1 MKKYLPL
8 ILLALVSC
16 KGFLEEVP
24 TTSLSEKDVYD
35 SPQALEANINGCY
48 LTLNNSS
55 LWKGT
60 MYEYFQT
67 GSGLISWG
75 GNRTTDEWLDG
86 MYFTKYSTDIIGNK
100 NVWTA
105 VWLGINRCNRLIDN
119 LPDSPVYEGFKTE
132 IEAEARL
139 IRAHFY
145 FTAVRIWGD
154 VPILTSSPAL
164 TSGVQA
170 ALPFT
175 RGI

>member
-67 GSGLISWG
+67 GSGLIIWS
-75 GNRTTDEWLDG
+75 GNRTTDEVLHRHHRQQECLDRRLA
-86 MYFTKYSTDIIGNK
+86 GNQPMQP
-100 NVWTA
+100 
-105 VWLGINRCNRLIDN
+105 
-119 LPDSPVYEGFKTE
+119 PD
-132 IEAEARL
+132 
-139 IRAHFY
+139 
-145 FTAVRIWGD
+145 
-154 VPILTSSPAL
+154 
-164 TSGVQA
+164 
-170 ALPFT
+170 
-175 RGI
+175 